1 MSTGRRDEEGAVRFV
16 KTPDEVRRLQ
26 VIYSRP
32 QFMASRSLTV
42 LFETKPEAVSALLP
56 PPLEPTPEAVG
67 HAWLGEIGN
76 SNCVGPFLGAAVYL
90 RARYGDLVGDYCLT
104 MPMSTDASVIFGREL
119 YGEPKKVAKI
129 IFERKDA
136 HVWGSVERYDIRY
149 LSLRGRMDGSGP
161 AGRRQSSTFHFKYL
175 PRPDGSGF
183 DHPPLLVHVTT
194 EINVQAEEHGRG
206 ELVFRDSPHDPV
218 SDIPVVQTLGA
229 VYTEG
234 VFHTSGRVLCQA
246 DPEAFLPYA
255 FGKMDSM
262 DVVAEGTLMHAQA
275 ARRTGEGRG
284 RWRETG

>member
-1 MSTGRRDEEGAVRFV
+1 VRFV

-26 VIYSRP
+26 AIYSRP

-104 MPMSTDASVIFGREL
+104 MPMSTDAAVIFGREL
-119 YGEPKKVAKI
+119 YGEPKKLAKM
-129 IFERKDA
+129 IFERKGK
-136 HVWGSVERYDIRY
+136 HVWGSAERYDIRY
-149 LSLRGRMDGSGP
+149 LSLRGRMDSSGTG
-161 AGRRQSSTFHFKYL
+161 GRRQASTFHFKYL

-183 DHPPLLVHVTT
+183 DHPPLLIHITT
-194 EINVQAEEHGRG
+194 EVKVETEEHGRG

-218 SDIPVVQTLGA
+218 ADIPVVQTLGA
-229 VYTEG
+229 VYAEG
-234 VFHTSGRVLCQA
+234 VFHTSGRVVCEA

-275 ARRTGEGRG
+275 ARRTSEGRG
-284 RWRETG
+284 RWREIE